1 MEIIKIYNPQKDETN
16 IKVKKLAVF
25 FSFIKKWFI
34 KFTNNFNKDKH
45 ELFKVNLVV
54 FLFSLI
60 ISFMI
65 TFNSD
70 DAFKVV
76 SKVIGFLIT
85 YFSITI
91 GFSLATLTFIIEN
104 LRKVKESNESYLL
117 EKILSLI
124 VIYILHGVFMIG
136 IFILL
141 LIFGNIITFTG
152 YLYYITNM
160 LLVTLNSMMIIL
172 NLYIFCKIVVILYYF
187 ALLILKK

>member
-1 MEIIKIYNPQKDETN
+1 MEIIKIYDPQKDETK
-16 IKVKKLAVF
+16 IKVKKLDVF
-25 FSFIKKWFI
+25 LSFIKKWFI

-45 ELFKVNLVV
+45 ELIKVNLVV

-104 LRKVKESNESYLL
+104 LRKVKENNESDLL

-136 IFILL
+136 VFILL
-141 LIFGNIITFTG
+141 LIFGNIVTFTG
-152 YLYYITNM
+152 CLYYITNM

>member
-104 LRKVKESNESYLL
+104 LRIVKESNESYLL